1 VTRIPAGNPSPV
13 HSDQGERLQD
23 LGRRLLPLLDRC
35 FRLTQFH
42 DRGNRAVEKPLQDL
56 MIILDELYRFDNRWD
71 LRIRRDYLLLC
82 DVRLKVEADNLLSYQ
97 LLVSELK
104 KVGIGTIGLH
114 APASPEMLLG
124 LLYAIREAGSLES
137 GEASL
142 RHLREYIS
150 RSGLEAVFLEPP
162 AEEESADSVMEED
175 VRRRSL
181 TTFFKAICLTR
192 GILASVESQKV
203 VHVRR
208 AKRLVASLVD
218 ILSLDEGTLL
228 GLTNIKSFDEYTF
241 NHSVNVCVLSLAVG
255 RRIGLSRSQLGELG
269 LAALFHD
276 LGKTIIPPELLNK
289 TGKLDSAELDLLQR
303 HPVEG
308 VRQLIRL
315 KGLTKATAKLM
326 ISVFRHHSNVDRTGY
341 PPLRED
347 EEISLCSRIIRI
359 VDSYDVM
366 TSKRIYRRGILNN
379 VEALEEL
386 WNLAGIHFDTVLL
399 KIFIATIGVY
409 PPGSLVQLSSGEIA
423 VVLKN
428 SRDAGNLL
436 RPVVKT
442 LARWDDR
449 PHSPSIVDLGQE
461 RRREIY
467 GYFQSSGGETLVP
480 SLLL

>member
-1 VTRIPAGNPSPV
+1 VTEEPGGGPS
-13 HSDQGERLQD
+13 SLRGDQGKRLQD
-23 LGRRLLPLLDRC
+23 LGQKLLPLLARC
-35 FRLTQFH
+35 IRLTQFH
-42 DRGNRAVEKPLQDL
+42 DRGNRALEKPLQDL
-56 MIILDELYRFDNRWD
+56 LVILDELYRFDNRWD
-71 LRIRRDYLLLC
+71 LRIRGDHLLLC
-82 DVRLKVEADNLLSYQ
+82 DLRLRFDADNLLSYRF
-97 LLVSELK
+97 LADELAK
-104 KVGIGTIGLH
+104 AGIGAIGIH
-114 APASPEMLLG
+114 APSSSGMLLD
-124 LLYAIREAGSLES
+124 LLYAVREAGALES

-142 RHLREYIS
+142 QHLREHIT
-150 RSGLEAVFLEPP
+150 RFGLKAVYLESP
-162 AEEESADSVMEED
+162 AEETGVDPVIEED
-175 VRRRSL
+175 VRRRSV
-181 TTFFKAICLTR
+181 TTFFKAIYLTR
-192 GILASVESQKV
+192 GILGSVERQKV

-276 LGKTIIPPELLNK
+276 LGKTIIAPELLNK
-289 TGKLDSAELDLLQR
+289 TERLDAAEVGLFQR

-308 VRQLIRL
+308 VKQLIRL

-326 ISVFRHHSNVDRTGY
+326 ISVFRHHSNVDRSGY
-341 PPLRED
+341 PPLRQD
-347 EEISLCSRIIRI
+347 EEISLYSRIIRI
-359 VDSYDVM
+359 VDSYDAM
-366 TSKRIYRRGILNN
+366 TSKRIYRRQALNN
-379 VEALEEL
+379 VEAIEEL
-386 WNLAGIHFDTVLL
+386 WNLAGIHFDTPLL
-399 KIFIATIGVY
+399 KIFISTVGVY
-409 PPGSLVQLSSGEIA
+409 PPGSLVQLNSGEIA

-428 SRDAGNLL
+428 SRNAENLL

-449 PHSPSIVDLGQE
+449 PHNPSTIDLGRE
-461 RRREIY
+461 RNREIY

>member
-1 VTRIPAGNPSPV
+1 V
-13 HSDQGERLQD
+13 RLQD
-23 LGRRLLPLLDRC
+23 LGQRLLPLLARC
-35 FRLTQFH
+35 LRLTQFH

-56 MIILDELYRFDNRWD
+56 LIILDELYRFDNRWD
-71 LRIRRDYLLLC
+71 LRIRRDHLLLC
-82 DVRLKVEADNLLSYQ
+82 DVRLKVDADNLLSYR
-97 LLVSELK
+97 LLADELK
-104 KVGIGTIGLH
+104 KGGIGAIGIH
-114 APASPEMLLG
+114 APASPGMLLD
-124 LLYAIREAGSLES
+124 LLYAIREAGGLGS

-142 RHLREYIS
+142 RHLREYIG
-150 RSGLEAVFLEPP
+150 RSGLEAVFLEAP
-162 AEEESADSVMEED
+162 AEEEGADPVMEED
-175 VRRRSL
+175 VRRRSVA
-181 TTFFKAICLTR
+181 TFFKAIYLTR
-192 GILASVESQKV
+192 GILGSVESQKV

-255 RRIGLSRSQLGELG
+255 RRIGLNRSQLGELG

-276 LGKTIIPPELLNK
+276 LGKTIIAPELLNK
-289 TGKLDSAELDLLQR
+289 TGKLDSAEVDTFQK

-326 ISVFRHHSNVDRTGY
+326 ISVFRHHSNVDRSGY
-341 PPLRED
+341 PPLRQD
-347 EEISLCSRIIRI
+347 EEISLYSRIIRI
-359 VDSYDVM
+359 VDSYDAM

-379 VEALEEL
+379 VEAMEEL

-399 KIFIATIGVY
+399 KIFISTIGIY
-409 PPGSLVQLSSGEIA
+409 PPGSLVQLSTGEIA

-428 SRDAGNLL
+428 SRGADNLL

-442 LARWDDR
+442 LTRWDDH
-449 PHSPSIVDLGQE
+449 PHSPSTVDLGQE
-461 RRREIY
+461 RNREIF
-467 GYFQSSGGETLVP
+467 GYFQSSSGETLVP